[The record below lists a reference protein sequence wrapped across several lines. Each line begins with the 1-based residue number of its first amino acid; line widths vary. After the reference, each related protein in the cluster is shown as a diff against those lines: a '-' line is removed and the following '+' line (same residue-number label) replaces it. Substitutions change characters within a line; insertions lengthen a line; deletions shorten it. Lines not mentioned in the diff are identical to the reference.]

1 MQLLHQ
7 NLIVSKMNFLPKLKD
22 DKVEFCPLYAEIC
35 VYTTHSY
42 YKEFKTN
49 FISISIKLL

>member
-1 MQLLHQ
+1 MYFLH
-7 NLIVSKMNFLPKLKD
+7 KLKD
-22 DKVEFCPLYAEIC
+22 NKVEFCPLYAEIC

-49 FISISIKLL
+49 FISISIKLLWLTS